1 MILLSGSNGLLG
13 TGLKNYFNQNKIN
26 YYTIGRENCNFNGDI
41 KDSLF
46 VEKTIKSLEPS
57 VFINMAAI
65 TDVDFCEDNKE
76 LAYKV
81 NTEFPLLVSKILKST
96 KNKYYIIQI
105 STDQVYSGIGPHN
118 ESDANP
124 INYYSFTKYETE
136 KLLKNVNAISLRTNF
151 FGKSLNKNKFS
162 FTDKIYNSCLN
173 EKKFNVFNDVYFSPV
188 SLNTIYYV
196 INSLIKK
203 NINGIYNL
211 GTKEGMSKKEFAL
224 YFCKLVN
231 LNTKNIIGN
240 SQKDVN
246 LLAKRPNDM
255 RLNSQKLES
264 KLEIKF
270 INLKDEIKSIKDDYI
285 KC

>member
-41 KDSLF
+41 KDNLF

-270 INLKDEIKSIKDDYI
+270 INLKDEIKSIKDEYI
-285 KC
+285 ND

>member
-26 YYTIGRENCNFNGDI
+26 YYTICRENCNFNGDI

-136 KLLKNVNAISLRTNF
+136 KLLKNVNAISLRTN
-151 FGKSLNKNKFS
+151 SL
-162 FTDKIYNSCLN
+162 
-173 EKKFNVFNDVYFSPV
+173 E
-188 SLNTIYYV
+188 
-196 INSLIKK
+196 
-203 NINGIYNL
+203 NL
-211 GTKEGMSKKEFAL
+211 
-224 YFCKLVN
+224 
-231 LNTKNIIGN
+231 
-240 SQKDVN
+240 
-246 LLAKRPNDM
+246 
-255 RLNSQKLES
+255 
-264 KLEIKF
+264 
-270 INLKDEIKSIKDDYI
+270 
-285 KC
+285 

>member
-81 NTEFPLLVSKILKST
+81 NTEFPLLVSIILKST

-211 GTKEGMSKKEFAL
+211 GTKEGMSKEFAL

>member
-203 NINGIYNL
+203 NIKGIYNL
-211 GTKEGMSKKEFAL
+211 GTKEGMSKK
-224 YFCKLVN
+224 
-231 LNTKNIIGN
+231 
-240 SQKDVN
+240 N
-246 LLAKRPNDM
+246 LL
-255 RLNSQKLES
+255 
-264 KLEIKF
+264 
-270 INLKDEIKSIKDDYI
+270 YI
-285 KC
+285 FVNW

>member
-41 KDSLF
+41 KDNLF

-105 STDQVYSGIGPHN
+105 STDQVYSGIGPHS

-124 INYYSFTKYETE
+124 VNYYSFTKYETE

-224 YFCKLVN
+224 YFCKLIN

-240 SQKDVN
+240 SKKDVN

-264 KLEIKF
+264 KLGIKF

>member
-41 KDSLF
+41 KDNLF

-224 YFCKLVN
+224 YFSKLVN

>member
-1 MILLSGSNGLLG
+1 M
-13 TGLKNYFNQNKIN
+13 
-26 YYTIGRENCNFNGDI
+26 
-41 KDSLF
+41 
-46 VEKTIKSLEPS
+46 
-57 VFINMAAI
+57 
-65 TDVDFCEDNKE
+65 
-76 LAYKV
+76 
-81 NTEFPLLVSKILKST
+81 
-96 KNKYYIIQI
+96 
-105 STDQVYSGIGPHN
+105 
-118 ESDANP
+118 
-124 INYYSFTKYETE
+124 
-136 KLLKNVNAISLRTNF
+136 
-151 FGKSLNKNKFS
+151 
-162 FTDKIYNSCLN
+162 N

-270 INLKDEIKSIKDDYI
+270 INLKDEIKSIKKMI
-285 KC
+285 I

>member
-1 MILLSGSNGLLG
+1 MFLTMYI
-13 TGLKNYFNQNKIN
+13 FHQ
-26 YYTIGRENCNFNGDI
+26 
-41 KDSLF
+41 
-46 VEKTIKSLEPS
+46 
-57 VFINMAAI
+57 
-65 TDVDFCEDNKE
+65 
-76 LAYKV
+76 
-81 NTEFPLLVSKILKST
+81 FP
-96 KNKYYIIQI
+96 
-105 STDQVYSGIGPHN
+105 
-118 ESDANP
+118 
-124 INYYSFTKYETE
+124 
-136 KLLKNVNAISLRTNF
+136 
-151 FGKSLNKNKFS
+151 
-162 FTDKIYNSCLN
+162 
-173 EKKFNVFNDVYFSPV
+173 
-188 SLNTIYYV
+188 LNTIYYV

-211 GTKEGMSKKEFAL
+211 GTKEGMSKKKEFAL

>member
-41 KDSLF
+41 KDNLF

>member
-41 KDSLF
+41 KDNLF

-118 ESDANP
+118 ESNANP